1 MTALATWPVQLAGIA
16 RKTHPQIHR
25 RATGKASHRHAVQR
39 VTDLGTKYVQSANL
53 PSVKV
58 MVTTVFNSFV
68 IRITRTEGVLLD
80 IPRIQYYKET
90 EIVSTLPCIGACFH
104 CAAVGRTAA
113 LPHHT
118 ANVRRLVPVPV
129 LVYRCVTRARVE
141 PAPPAPASERP
152 QPAARAI
159 WRRVSLHAAGGAR
172 LAGRGDAG
180 SGSVVI
186 VAGEQNHG
194 PRR

>member
-1 MTALATWPVQLAGIA
+1 MHWC
-16 RKTHPQIHR
+16 
-25 RATGKASHRHAVQR
+25 
-39 VTDLGTKYVQSANL
+39 
-53 PSVKV
+53 
-58 MVTTVFNSFV
+58 VFS
-68 IRITRTEGVLLD
+68 
-80 IPRIQYYKET
+80 PRCSE
-90 EIVSTLPCIGACFH
+90 
-104 CAAVGRTAA
+104 RTAA
-113 LPHHT
+113 LLWLWHRT
-118 ANVRRLVPVPV
+118 ATVRRLVPVPV